1 MTHDPDGVAGGA
13 VAATDGRPAPKE
25 VAAEIARL
33 TLHAD
38 AQERAVAELEVTV
51 TQLQAALGS
60 RVTIE
65 RAVGMLA
72 ERFDLA
78 LPDAFE
84 LLRAGARN
92 SRREL
97 RGLAQEVTES
107 RGSTPDEIV
116 DARRRL
122 GS

>member
-1 MTHDPDGVAGGA
+1 M
-13 VAATDGRPAPKE
+13 
-25 VAAEIARL
+25 AAEIARL

-51 TQLQAALGS
+51 GQLQAALGS

-84 LLRAGARN
+84 LLRAAARN
-92 SRREL
+92 SRRVL

-107 RGSTPDEIV
+107 RGWTPEEIV
-116 DARRRL
+116 AARRRRA
-122 GS
+122 SS

>member
-1 MTHDPDGVAGGA
+1 MAF
-13 VAATDGRPAPKE
+13 
-25 VAAEIARL
+25 EIARL

-51 TQLQAALGS
+51 GQLQAALGS

-84 LLRAGARN
+84 LLRAAARN
-92 SRREL
+92 SRRVL

-107 RGSTPDEIV
+107 RGWTPEEIV
-116 DARRRL
+116 AARRRR
-122 GS
+122 GSS